1 MTDAADVFSPAEIE
15 KILSMKSYFN
25 IIHKEHMKG
34 NEGFFIAYKESY
46 VYAGGAF
53 ASQWWHEQPKD
64 IDFFILDNP
73 SATLWFETFL
83 IKAGSHAPTVTVHDI
98 RYMKNKHIKKVA
110 TDHLT
115 KIQYIFT
122 DYKTR
127 EELMAS
133 FDYAHTKVSYYKDD
147 LYITKATYDSIRDKK
162 LVVTNQENWYP
173 QREEKFL
180 KRGWKQDLGAWTPLK
195 GYAAALLGARM
206 ITPSHTQTMVNIITI

>member
-73 SATLWFETFL
+73 SANPSATIWFEKFL
-83 IKAGSHAPTVTVHDI
+83 IESGSHAPTVIVHDI
-98 RYMKNKHIKKVA
+98 RY
-110 TDHLT
+110 
-115 KIQYIFT
+115 
-122 DYKTR
+122 
-127 EELMAS
+127 
-133 FDYAHTKVSYYKDD
+133 
-147 LYITKATYDSIRDKK
+147 IRSW
-162 LVVTNQENWYP
+162 L
-173 QREEKFL
+173 
-180 KRGWKQDLGAWTPLK
+180 
-195 GYAAALLGARM
+195 
-206 ITPSHTQTMVNIITI
+206 